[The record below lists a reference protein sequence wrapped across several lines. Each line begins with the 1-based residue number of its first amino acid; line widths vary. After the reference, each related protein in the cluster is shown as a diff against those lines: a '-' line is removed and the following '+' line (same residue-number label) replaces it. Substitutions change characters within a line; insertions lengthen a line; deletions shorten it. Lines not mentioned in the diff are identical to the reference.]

1 MNEITPYMEE
11 LTALAPAPTPE
22 GGPVGSLPHETAAEL
37 SSVFSVKRAADLSP
51 ASESARKLLLQHVLS
66 ALSAAE
72 AGHAGADAARYF
84 HSAAVHLDIL
94 KTLHVLPPDLERVRV
109 HCRRRSAYSS
119 TVLENLVHEH
129 LSSEL
134 TIEDHYV
141 LHGEQEL
148 GKGTYGRV
156 VVATHRGTAARFAC
170 KVVNLTRMEP
180 RQRQL
185 PQPDIVT
192 VQRQVSKLYAGVSA
206 MRVGGGH
213 PHQHARVSKLYAEV
227 SAMRVGGGHPHVV
240 RLREVF
246 YANRYVYLVMDMCGG
261 GELFNLVTATRG
273 PCAPEPEMASMLSD
287 MLSAVAYLHRHRI
300 VHRDIKLE
308 NWMLSVPGDSSSLK
322 LIDFGLSRHFGGDG
336 ETMYQAVGST
346 ITQSL
351 LQPVS
356 PQVLLGN
363 YTEACD
369 LWSMGVIAY
378 MMLSGAPPF
387 WGSND
392 VQVRAKIIQGHY
404 EMPAAL
410 FGATSPVAQD
420 FVRRLLT
427 LDATARMTAEQ
438 ALAHPFL
445 RSVGRPGALPPHA
458 APLLRK
464 TDLLAALRAFSKFS
478 GLKQLIL
485 QVAART
491 AGEYEPSA
499 RGLIE
504 SFKAIAGTRGTLS
517 FAELSKA
524 LQGYV
529 AQAELQ
535 ELFQVMSAEG
545 GGEVTCS
552 EALLEVSCVMDHVPL
567 VPLSLAPRQLQE
579 LFHVMSAGGGGEVTC
594 SEFLAATMWTR
605 VQLNDA
611 WLRLVFQALDKDGKG
626 YLTSEG
632 LQLMVGSELPF
643 ADAEAMIAEADLEG
657 TGLVFFAG
665 FLRFWR
671 ENGGASRQQKA
682 GPTLFGKA
690 SHRVAFEVSPFGA
703 LLQLRQK
710 LPGRQQRGTAAAPP
724 TPAAAAAAAAA
735 ADNAT
740 VCTGSQGSAQPA
752 SQASAQAA
760 SQASARAGVH
770 ISASRT
776 ISDLAWPPDL
786 PAVGH
791 AGAMA
796 AGIGSPA

>member
-1 MNEITPYMEE
+1 MRCPHASV
-11 LTALAPAPTPE
+11 LVWRPQSSAPP
-22 GGPVGSLPHETAAEL
+22 LQ
-37 SSVFSVKRAADLSP
+37 
-51 ASESARKLLLQHVLS
+51 SARKLLLQHVLS

-134 TIEDHYV
+134 TVEDHYV

-180 RQRQL
+180 RQ
-185 PQPDIVT
+185 
-192 VQRQVSKLYAGVSA
+192 
-206 MRVGGGH
+206 
-213 PHQHARVSKLYAEV
+213 VSKLYAEV

-346 ITQSL
+346 YYVA
-351 LQPVS
+351 PE
-356 PQVLLGN
+356 VLLGN

-404 EMPAAL
+404 EMPPAL

-427 LDATARMTAEQ
+427 LDASARMTAEQ

-524 LQGYV
+524 LQGYA

-535 ELFQVMSAEG
+535 ELFQ
-545 GGEVTCS
+545 
-552 EALLEVSCVMDHVPL
+552 
-567 VPLSLAPRQLQE
+567 
-579 LFHVMSAGGGGEVTC
+579 VMSAGGGGEVTC

-682 GPTLFGKA
+682 GPTLFGK
-690 SHRVAFEVSPFGA
+690 
-703 LLQLRQK
+703 LRQK
-710 LPGRQQRGTAAAPP
+710 LPGRQQRGASGAAAAPP

-740 VCTGSQGSAQPA
+740 VSTGSQGSAQPA

-770 ISASRT
+770 VSASRT

-786 PAVGH
+786 PTGGH

-796 AGIGSPA
+796 VGVGSPA